1 MKLKLLGSIAIFAGM
16 FSLGTSLL
24 QSKDKPVE
32 HFQTSDRC
40 FACHNNLYTPQGQDV
55 SIGLNWRT
63 TMMANAG
70 RDPYWMAGVRRETM
84 DHPESVKLIEDECTV
99 CHMPMMRYQAHTE
112 GREGTA
118 FEHMPP
124 VGDRFEDR
132 LAADGVSCSLCHQ
145 ITPEKLG
152 TRESLVGRFVID
164 TSKPKG
170 EKVVYGPYKIESGH
184 QTIMRSSSDGWKPTE
199 GEHVRKS
206 ELCATCHTLIT
217 QALGPDGKVIGSL
230 PEQMPYQEWLHSDY
244 KESKSCQNCHMPV
257 VKDTPIT
264 RVLGAPREELA
275 QHIFIGGNFFMQRV
289 LSKYRVQMEVPAMPT
304 EMENAADR
312 TVRHLQSDTAKLTV
326 SAPELRNGRIE
337 TEIAIE
343 NLSGHK
349 FPTAYPSRRSW
360 LHVTV
365 KDRSG
370 AIVFESGAIEPSGLI
385 QGNDNDADAL
395 KYEPHYTQITAP
407 DQVQIYEG
415 IMVDSAGKPTT
426 GLLNAVRYEKDNRML
441 PKGFNKQTADDEISV
456 RGTAAQDPNF
466 NGGGDRVSYSVPV
479 GNAAG
484 PYTVEAELYFQP
496 ISYRWAENLRK
507 YNAMEPKRMVGYYE
521 SMSSGSAVVI
531 AKAQASR

>member
-1 MKLKLLGSIAIFAGM
+1 MKLLGSVVIFAIIFG
-16 FSLGTSLL
+16 LATTAL
-24 QSKDKPVE
+24 QSKDKPVQ

-63 TMMANAG
+63 SMMANAG
-70 RDPYWMAGVRRETM
+70 RDPYWMAGVRREAT
-84 DHPESVKLIEDECTV
+84 DHPESLKLIEDECTV
-99 CHMPMMRYQAHTE
+99 CHMPMARYQAHTE

-118 FEHMPP
+118 FNHMPP
-124 VGDRFEDR
+124 VGDSDEDK

-164 TSKPKG
+164 TTKPMGQKA
-170 EKVVYGPYKIESGH
+170 VYGPYKVDDGH
-184 QTIMRSSSDGWKPTE
+184 QTIMKTSSGGWKPTE

-230 PEQMPYQEWLHSDY
+230 PEQMPYQEWYNSDY
-244 KESKSCQNCHMPV
+244 KDQKSCQNCHMPS

-264 RVLGAPREELA
+264 RVLGGPREELG
-275 QHIFIGGNFFMQRV
+275 QHTFIGGNFFMQRV
-289 LSKYRVQMEVPAMPT
+289 LGKYRVQMGVPAMPT

-312 TVRHLQSDTAKLTV
+312 TVKHLQSETAKLTV
-326 SAPELRNGRIE
+326 TSAQLANGRLDAE
-337 TEIAIE
+337 LAIE

-365 KDRSG
+365 KDRNG
-370 AIVFESGAIEPSGLI
+370 RAVFESGAINPNGSI
-385 QGNDNDADAL
+385 TGNDNDADPL
-395 KYEPHYTQITAP
+395 KYEPHYTQITTP

-441 PKGFNKQTADDEISV
+441 PKGFNKARVDDEIAV
-456 RGTAAQDPNF
+456 KGTAAQDPDF
-466 NGGGDRVSYSVPV
+466 QGGGDHVTYSIAT
-479 GNAAG
+479 GAAQG
-484 PYTVEAELYFQP
+484 PFTIDAELYFQP
-496 ISYRWAENLRK
+496 ISYRWNENLKK
-507 YNAMEPKRMVGYYE
+507 YDSMEPKRMVGYYE
-521 SMSSGSAVVI
+521 TMSSGSAVVI
-531 AKAQASR
+531 AKVSASR

>member
-1 MKLKLLGSIAIFAGM
+1 MRVIFGSIATFA
-16 FSLGTSLL
+16 FVTVASLGLL
-24 QSKDKPVE
+24 HSADKTP

-55 SIGLNWRT
+55 SIGLSWRT
-63 TMMANAG
+63 SMMANAG
-70 RDPYWMAGVRRETM
+70 RDPYWMAGVRRETI
-84 DHPESVKLIEDECTV
+84 DHPESRKLIEDECTV
-99 CHMPMMRYQAHTE
+99 CHMPMARYQAHTE
-112 GREGTA
+112 GREGEA
-118 FEHMPP
+118 FAHLPP
-124 VGDRFEDR
+124 VGDSYEDK

-164 TSKPKG
+164 TSKPLGQKNI
-170 EKVVYGPYKIESGH
+170 YGPYKIEEGH
-184 QTIMRSSSDGWKPTE
+184 QTIMRTSSGGWRPTE

-230 PEQMPYQEWLHSDY
+230 PEQMPYQEWYASDFR
-244 KESKSCQNCHMPV
+244 ESKSCQSCHMPA

-264 RVLGAPREELA
+264 RVLGAPREELG
-275 QHIFIGGNFFMQRV
+275 QHTFIGGNFFMQRM
-289 LSKYRVQMEVPAMPT
+289 LGKYRVQMQVPAMPS

-312 TVRHLQSDTAKLTV
+312 TVKHLQSDTARLTL
-326 SAPELRNGRIE
+326 STPEVRNGRLE

-365 KDRSG
+365 KDRTG
-370 AIVFESGAIEPSGLI
+370 EVFFESGAIDPSGAI
-385 QGNDNDADAL
+385 RGNDNDADPL

-415 IMVDSAGKPTT
+415 IMVDIAGLPTT
-426 GLLNAVRYEKDNRML
+426 GLLNAVRYEKDNRIL
-441 PKGFNKQTADDEISV
+441 PKGFNKLAVDAEIAVQGAAAAD
-456 RGTAAQDPNF
+456 ANF
-466 NGGGDRVSYSVPV
+466 QGGGDRITYAIPV
-479 GNAAG
+479 GNAQG
-484 PYTVEAELYFQP
+484 PFTIDAELYFQP
-496 ISYRWAENLRK
+496 LGFRWAENLKK
-507 YNAMEPKRMVGYYE
+507 YNALEPKRMVSYYQ
-521 SMSSGSAVVI
+521 SMSSGSAIII
-531 AKAQASR
+531 AHATR